1 MKPGTVGNRERLS
14 SGSNRLDP
22 LGDLVNLGIISD
34 PTAHARIE
42 VNSQNIGPPGE
53 SQRIAA
59 DSRTEID
66 DQRTRETSGF
76 IVGDEFRRALFDS
89 DRIDPHLLAALEL
102 RRGLATAL
110 GQADCGGDRLGRS
123 QFPKPGYVRGTD
135 RSDFRNRGQQART
148 RLGRQDPGL
157 GIDGARRGSRRLVRG
172 AQVNLVGGCSVSTV
186 PIVARMTVML
196 HAKHADEETVLL
208 EHLDLEHSIP
218 AAPPIVREPLR
229 LGQVPIP
236 SRFFL
241 APLAGY
247 TSLAFRLAVRQC
259 GGLGLATTDL
269 VNARSLIEKRRRA
282 LELAET
288 CDQDRPLS
296 IQIYGTGIP
305 EMEQAA
311 RWVVEEQ
318 GASAVDINMGCPVRK
333 VVRNGGG
340 SALMCQTDQ
349 AVDLVSAVVNSVKAP
364 VTVKMRLGWDDES
377 LTAPDLARAFEQVGV
392 AAVIVH
398 GRTREQGFKGKVNRA
413 GIKAVVEAVERIP
426 IVANGDILTIADAA
440 ATFEETGCAAVSIGR
455 GALANPF
462 IFQQLDCW
470 VRTGEPG
477 PLPSFE
483 ERLELMSFHF
493 HGLVAR
499 RGEHSGCLQFRKILK
514 WYYHFTRMPKPFYR
528 SLLNLSSAAL
538 FHETVEAAQAAGPES
553 ALPGH
558 YEFHVPVPSGAI
570 DKW

>member
-1 MKPGTVGNRERLS
+1 MNPGAVGNRERLG
-14 SGSNRLDP
+14 SGPNREET
-22 LGDLVNLGIISD
+22 LGDLVNFGIISD
-34 PTAHARIE
+34 PTAHSRIE
-42 VNSQNIGPPGE
+42 VNSQNVSPRAKG
-53 SQRIAA
+53 QRITA
-59 DSRTEID
+59 DPRTEID
-66 DQRTRETSGF
+66 DQRTRETRGF
-76 IVGDEFRRALFDS
+76 ILGDELRRALLDP

-102 RRGLATAL
+102 RHGLATAL
-110 GQADCGGDRLGRS
+110 EQSDRGGDSLGRS

-135 RSDFRNRGQQART
+135 RSDLRNRRQKAKT
-148 RLGRQDPGL
+148 RLGRQDPGFRIDRTSSARVDL
-157 GIDGARRGSRRLVRG
+157 GSSRR
-172 AQVNLVGGCSVSTV
+172 AIAT
-186 PIVARMTVML
+186 RMEMRL
-196 HAKHADEETVLL
+196 HAEHADEETVLL
-208 EHLDLEHSIP
+208 AHFLDLERSVP

-269 VNARSLIEKRRRA
+269 VNARSLVEKRRRA

-349 AVDLVSAVVNSVKAP
+349 AVELVAAVVNSVQAP

-377 LTAPDLARAFEQVGV
+377 LTAPALARAFEQVGV

-426 IVANGDILTIADAA
+426 IVANGDILTIADVA

-499 RGEHSGCLQFRKILK
+499 RGEHYGCLQFRKILK
-514 WYYHFTRMPKPFYR
+514 WYYQFTRMPKPFYR

-538 FHETVEAAQAAGPES
+538 FDETVAAVQAAGPES